1 MPADCEQK
9 QPACAR
15 RPKAEEPAKSE
26 KQTFIAPNLT
36 ASETNGRPFDP
47 GSFGAVRGRSAG
59 CQG

>member
-9 QPACAR
+9 QSACAR

-36 ASETNGRPFDP
+36 ASETNGRPLTPDLR
-47 GSFGAVRGRSAG
+47 AVREGSAG